1 MLVLRKEVKLGLGV
15 GAAAVGIAAVYGLM
29 AVLSANS
36 HTPGQSQNPSD
47 DQAQVATDS
56 STGTDS
62 NAVGG
67 LPPTDDGKSAKSQVA
82 KNTADPFLESARN
95 DGNKSDP
102 WEMALKTGRV
112 QPTDLVNTAPQPAAV
127 ASNTTDTGTGPIVT
141 QAPIDVTPT
150 VGPAKRSTS
159 TGGSSVAAAPS
170 TTDNATS
177 ATPGS
182 SYKVQP
188 GDTFSK
194 IAAKTFGDKR
204 MADAIMK
211 ANPGIE
217 PTRLRAG
224 QTITLPAKEEV
235 ATIRGSVKPAI
246 THATG
251 AIDSTREY
259 RVAPGDTL
267 NKIAV
272 KLYGRRAMWEAIYDA
287 NKSLIGEDPA
297 KLKVGEVLKLPKEP
311 THGV

>member
-47 DQAQVATDS
+47 DQAQVATDTASDS
-56 STGTDS
+56 S
-62 NAVGG
+62 AVGG
-67 LPPTDDGKSAKSQVA
+67 LPPTDDSKTAKPQVA
-82 KNTADPFLESARN
+82 KAGGDPFLESART

-102 WEMALKTGRV
+102 WEMALRTGRV

-127 ASNTTDTGTGPIVT
+127 ASNTTATDNSTGPIVT

-150 VGPAKRSTS
+150 FAPSKHSTS
-159 TGGSSVAAAPS
+159 GSNSIAAPS
-170 TTDNATS
+170 ANDATAS
-177 ATPGS
+177 FAPGS
-182 SYKVQP
+182 TYKVQP

-211 ANPGIE
+211 ANPTIQ

-235 ATIRGSVKPAI
+235 ATIRGSVKSTV

-251 AIDSTREY
+251 AIDTTKEY
-259 RVAPGDTL
+259 RVSPGDTL
-267 NKIAV
+267 NRIAV

-287 NKSLIGEDPA
+287 NKSQIGSDPA

-311 THGV
+311 TRVH